1 MGLVVVLP
9 SMVAG
14 SVLAMLSATALI
26 DQSQQWWRVS
36 FSTALC
42 AAIATALLTMLVASD
57 PVNNVLGR
65 DIVATLVL
73 GATLPLAYATIGR
86 LTHRRWAIRALT
98 VVSIVAAL
106 VASLPLWFF
115 VILSVHCSSGDCL

>member
-1 MGLVVVLP
+1 MVVWPLV
-9 SMVAG
+9 VAG
-14 SVLAMLSATALI
+14 SVLAILSATARI

-36 FSTALC
+36 FSAVLCSAL
-42 AAIATALLTMLVASD
+42 ATALLVMLVARD

-73 GATLPLAYATIGR
+73 GATLPFAYATIGWF
-86 LTHRRWAIRALT
+86 THRRWANRALT

-106 VASLPLWFF
+106 VASMPLWFF
-115 VILSVHCSSGDCL
+115 IILSVHCSSGDCL